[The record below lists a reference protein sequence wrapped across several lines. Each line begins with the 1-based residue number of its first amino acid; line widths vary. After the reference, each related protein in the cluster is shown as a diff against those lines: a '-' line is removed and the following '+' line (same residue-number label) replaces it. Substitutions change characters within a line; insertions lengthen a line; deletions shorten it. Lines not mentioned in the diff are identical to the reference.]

1 MAVKWMKVEA
11 NIYQDSENPKKFR
24 VDLYFGRDERGKIIK
39 SKKVV
44 EGNLTD
50 ARKYLRN
57 HESQR
62 DKKILQ
68 KPTKITL
75 NELLYNW
82 NSNIGDVQNAETTQ
96 TSTKNL
102 QRHMLEYF
110 GDVRV
115 DRLNTSSVRAYMA
128 YLKKEKGL
136 SAKTVNKH
144 RTHLH
149 TLFDYMISEEEIYG
163 IYKNPVDA
171 IKPYPVEEFNHEIYS
186 PEEAKGLL
194 LALRKSGRQDL
205 EIAVNLAFWCG
216 CRREETCALEWENV
230 NMEGRE
236 IKICQVRTT
245 AKGTVVERKST
256 KNKEIRMVG
265 IPDWLYECLVRTR
278 RRQEEMR
285 ELLQGEYYAERG
297 FVFCHDNGRP
307 WNPNSLSN
315 QYKEFLKKNGFK
327 HIRYH
332 DLRHTNLSMLMTKMS
347 AVDVAKIGGHKQVS
361 TTTDIYG
368 HSFDDSVERGTEAM
382 NDIMGDVL
390 KKSGEQR

>member
-1 MAVKWMKVEA
+1 MGVTWKKVEK
-11 NIYQDSENPKKFR
+11 NIYQSMDNPKKYK
-24 VDLYFGRDERGKIIK
+24 VVLYFGRDERNKLISS
-39 SKKVV
+39 SKVI
-44 EGNLTD
+44 EGNLTE
-50 ARKYLRN
+50 ARKILKLHEAELTKKTLR
-57 HESQR
+57 
-62 DKKILQ
+62 
-68 KPTKITL
+68 KPTKVTL
-75 NELLYNW
+75 RELLDNW

-236 IKICQVRTT
+236 IKICQIRTT

-265 IPDWLYECLVRTR
+265 IPDWLYGCLVRTR
-278 RRQEEMR
+278 RWQEEMR

-347 AVDVAKIGGHKQVS
+347 AVDVAKIGG
-361 TTTDIYG
+361 
-368 HSFDDSVERGTEAM
+368 
-382 NDIMGDVL
+382 
-390 KKSGEQR
+390 

>member
-75 NELLYNW
+75 NELLDNW

>member
-75 NELLYNW
+75 NELLDNW

-128 YLKKEKGL
+128 YLK
-136 SAKTVNKH
+136 
-144 RTHLH
+144 
-149 TLFDYMISEEEIYG
+149 
-163 IYKNPVDA
+163 
-171 IKPYPVEEFNHEIYS
+171 
-186 PEEAKGLL
+186 
-194 LALRKSGRQDL
+194 
-205 EIAVNLAFWCG
+205 
-216 CRREETCALEWENV
+216 
-230 NMEGRE
+230 
-236 IKICQVRTT
+236 
-245 AKGTVVERKST
+245 
-256 KNKEIRMVG
+256 
-265 IPDWLYECLVRTR
+265 
-278 RRQEEMR
+278 
-285 ELLQGEYYAERG
+285 
-297 FVFCHDNGRP
+297 
-307 WNPNSLSN
+307 N

-390 KKSGEQR
+390 KKSGGQR

>member
-1 MAVKWMKVEA
+1 MAVKWVKVEA

-50 ARKYLRN
+50 ARKNLRN

-75 NELLYNW
+75 NELLDNW

-144 RTHLH
+144 RTH
-149 TLFDYMISEEEIYG
+149 
-163 IYKNPVDA
+163 
-171 IKPYPVEEFNHEIYS
+171 
-186 PEEAKGLL
+186 
-194 LALRKSGRQDL
+194 
-205 EIAVNLAFWCG
+205 
-216 CRREETCALEWENV
+216 
-230 NMEGRE
+230 
-236 IKICQVRTT
+236 
-245 AKGTVVERKST
+245 
-256 KNKEIRMVG
+256 
-265 IPDWLYECLVRTR
+265 
-278 RRQEEMR
+278 
-285 ELLQGEYYAERG
+285 
-297 FVFCHDNGRP
+297 
-307 WNPNSLSN
+307 
-315 QYKEFLKKNGFK
+315 
-327 HIRYH
+327 
-332 DLRHTNLSMLMTKMS
+332 
-347 AVDVAKIGGHKQVS
+347 
-361 TTTDIYG
+361 
-368 HSFDDSVERGTEAM
+368 
-382 NDIMGDVL
+382 
-390 KKSGEQR
+390 